1 MYRLTNR
8 LRPNYIREDFVVAV
22 IGCGGTGGFVA
33 EGLCRLL
40 PEDMVVL
47 LVDHDRVE
55 QHNLVRQNFYP
66 SELEQFKSQ
75 ALARRLSERFRR
87 RIAYITTPIS
97 TLQELPELVIGCV
110 DNGLARRDI
119 AERIAEKSNPPYS
132 VYRGWWVDAGNGSNF
147 GQVLVGNCPASQ
159 IRKSFESEHEICY
172 ALPLPTEQRP
182 ELLLQLPPA
191 PACAEAVALDEQSPV
206 INQGM
211 ASLVL
216 QVVYRILVGN
226 CPWMQLNLDME
237 AGTLAPVLAT
247 PENVARMTGIN
258 IRSLIFTEK
267 KERR

>member
-1 MYRLTNR
+1 MYVLTNR
-8 LRPNYIREDFVVAV
+8 LRPNYMRQDFTVAV
-22 IGCGGTGGFVA
+22 VGCGGTGGFVA

-47 LVDHDRVE
+47 LIDHDQVE
-55 QHNLVRQNFYP
+55 QQNLVRQNFYP
-66 SELEQFKSQ
+66 GELGQFKSQ

-87 RIAYITTPIS
+87 RIAYLTTPIS

-119 AERIAEKSNPPYS
+119 AERITEKYNPPLS
-132 VYRGWWVDAGNGSNF
+132 IFRGWWIDAGNGRNF
-147 GQVLVGNCPASQ
+147 GQVLVGNCPVDRL
-159 IRKSFESEHEICY
+159 RKSFESDHEICF
-172 ALPLPTEQRP
+172 ALPLPTEQRS
-182 ELLLQLPPA
+182 ELLLELPPV

-216 QVVYRILVGN
+216 EVVYRILVGN
-226 CPWMQLNLDME
+226 CPWMQLNFDME
-237 AGTLAPVLAT
+237 AGTLTPVLAT

-258 IRSLIFTEK
+258 VRSLTFVEK